1 MQDKSDISCLYF
13 IQLKSINGVVGSTK
27 CGASQHHDSLLARK
41 FSASEIIPEQKI
53 KPRKLT

>member
-1 MQDKSDISCLYF
+1 MLILYTTEEYHWWW
-13 IQLKSINGVVGSTK
+13 VGDTGAPAK

-41 FSASEIIPEQKI
+41 FSASEIIPEQNM

>member
-1 MQDKSDISCLYF
+1 MQDKSDISCLYL
-13 IQLKSINGVVGSTK
+13 IQLKSINGVVGAAK

-41 FSASEIIPEQKI
+41 FSASEIIPEQNI

>member
-1 MQDKSDISCLYF
+1 MLILYTTEEYQWCGGF
-13 IQLKSINGVVGSTK
+13 SSAK
-27 CGASQHHDSLLARK
+27 CGASQHHDSVLARK